1 MTSRLMGCIG
11 PLALAALLALSA
23 LLAMPAA
30 DGSAWAQE
38 RDLPG
43 EPEPDEAV
51 LFERLG
57 GEEAV
62 RRVSRDLVERLQADP
77 EIALHLPGAVQ
88 QDPARLR
95 DLVAEELCALANGP
109 CRSPLP
115 EMKELHFRHGVTLAD
130 WDRGMDHLA
139 ESLRAAN
146 TPRLARE
153 ALLTEVANRRAQLAR
168 EIGVAEGARRV
179 AEDIGRILEDAP
191 PDR

>member
-1 MTSRLMGCIG
+1 MMSRAPGFVG
-11 PLALAALLALSA
+11 PSALAVLLALSA
-23 LLAMPAA
+23 LLAMPGA
-30 DGSAWAQE
+30 DGPAYAQE

-43 EPEPDEAV
+43 EPEPEEAV

-62 RRVSRDLVERLQADP
+62 QRVSRNLVERLQADP
-77 EIALHLPGAVQ
+77 EIARHLPGAVQ
-88 QDPARLR
+88 QRPERFR
-95 DLVAEELCALANGP
+95 ELVAEELCALANGP

-115 EMKELHFRHGVTLAD
+115 EMKDLHFRHGVTLAD

-139 ESLRAAN
+139 ESLRAAD

-168 EIGVAEGARRV
+168 EIGMAEGARRV
-179 AEDIGRILEDAP
+179 AEEIGRLLDESP
-191 PDR
+191 GGS